1 MYSSSDK
8 TGQDTRQQELVQKGK
23 KYKGCVPVRYELAFL
38 AFTGLTLQYSLKVHL
53 SLAIVAMVKHQ
64 PGQNVSLKCTLIR
77 VEGEWKTILEKH
89 STPNRNSNLNLPV
102 ISHLVYYK
110 SSKLYHAATEV
121 CKMKI
126 EHTFQE
132 GEFDWDEELQG
143 HILGSYFYGY
153 MCTQIIGGRLAEKF
167 GAKFVYGPSILATSL
182 LTMLSPMAARF
193 HVYVFIV
200 LRVLQ
205 GATSILKYRK
215 PIIFLEYA
223 TASIFGPVNSPC
235 VVYFMFLSPAI
246 YLGSLLTMG
255 LSGVLIEA
263 GGWPLVSYAFGGAAA
278 FWSLLWLL
286 LVYDSP
292 EKHPRISDEEKC
304 YILTGLRVKEEGQT
318 SPPVPWKSIFTSVPV
333 WAAFTMHF
341 GTTWVLNTFLS
352 HIPTYSKHILHF
364 DIKQN
369 GFFSALPYLSNLITG
384 VVCGILSQWLREKG
398 YISHINA
405 YKLFNGIASLG
416 PAVALVLITVVGCN
430 VTAIVI
436 LLGVTMGL
444 RGAFFGGSYL
454 NHMDL
459 AINFSGTMSGILHT
473 FINLSGILA
482 PLVAGALT
490 KGEQTLARWSLVFY
504 ISVGIITLPYLT
516 YLILGSV
523 EEQPWNQPHETQKEK
538 KKVKVFQ
545 PKYTIT
551 THM

>member
-1 MYSSSDK
+1 MYISSDK
-8 TGQDTRQQELVQKGK
+8 TGQDTRPQELVQKGK

-38 AFTGLTLQYSLKVHL
+38 AFSGLTLQYSLKVHL
-53 SLAIVAMVKHQ
+53 SMAIVAMVKHQ
-64 PGQNVSLKCTLIR
+64 PGQNVSL
-77 VEGEWKTILEKH
+77 
-89 STPNRNSNLNLPV
+89 SD
-102 ISHLVYYK
+102 
-110 SSKLYHAATEV
+110 SSVNQANICPYNEINQNTSPMH
-121 CKMKI
+121 
-126 EHTFQE
+126 E

-153 MCTQIIGGRLAEKF
+153 MCTQIIGGRMAEKF

-205 GATSILKYRK
+205 GATSV
-215 PIIFLEYA
+215 
-223 TASIFGPVNSPC
+223 T
-235 VVYFMFLSPAI
+235 I

-255 LSGVLIEA
+255 LSGVLIEM
-263 GGWPLVSYAFGGAAA
+263 GGWPLVSYVFGGAAA

-304 YILTGLRVKEEGQT
+304 YILTGLSVKEEGQP

-333 WAAFTMHF
+333 WTAFTMHF

-384 VVCGILSQWLREKG
+384 VVCGILSQWLRDKG

-459 AINFSGTMSGILHT
+459 AINFSGTISGILHT

-516 YLILGSV
+516 YLIFGSV
-523 EEQPWNQPHETQKEK
+523 EEQPWNQPQEPQKERK
-538 KKVKVFQ
+538 KDKVFQ

>member
-8 TGQDTRQQELVQKGK
+8 TGQDTRPQELAQKEK

-38 AFTGLTLQYSLKVHL
+38 AFSGLTLQYSLKVHL
-53 SLAIVAMVKHQ
+53 SMAIVAMVKHQ
-64 PGQNVSLKCTLIR
+64 PGQNVSLSNASIKLANICPCNEIN
-77 VEGEWKTILEKH
+77 KN
-89 STPNRNSNLNLPV
+89 TPPM
-102 ISHLVYYK
+102 H
-110 SSKLYHAATEV
+110 
-121 CKMKI
+121 
-126 EHTFQE
+126 E

-153 MCTQIIGGRLAEKF
+153 MCTQIIGGRMAEKF

-205 GATSILKYRK
+205 GATSGAGIPAMHSMFSKWFPPQERSK
-215 PIIFLEYA
+215 FSSIIF
-223 TASIFGPVNSPC
+223 S
-235 VVYFMFLSPAI
+235 AI

-255 LSGVLIEA
+255 LSGVLIEV
-263 GGWPLVSYAFGGAAA
+263 GGWPLVSYVFGGAAA

-304 YILTGLRVKEEGQT
+304 YILTGLSVKEEGQRKYACT
-318 SPPVPWKSIFTSVPV
+318 CGVGGEWTKHLGTNALSTPQRDSDPDRFIINSPVYYKSDTLNHV
-333 WAAFTMHF
+333 ATEGADRLY
-341 GTTWVLNTFLS
+341 GVL
-352 HIPTYSKHILHF
+352 
-364 DIKQN
+364 QN

-384 VVCGILSQWLREKG
+384 VVCGILSQWLRDKG

-405 YKLFNGIASLG
+405 YKLFNGIG

-459 AINFSGTMSGILHT
+459 AINFSGTISGILHT

-490 KGEQTLARWSLVFY
+490 KGEV
-504 ISVGIITLPYLT
+504 
-516 YLILGSV
+516 
-523 EEQPWNQPHETQKEK
+523 
-538 KKVKVFQ
+538 
-545 PKYTIT
+545 
-551 THM
+551 

>member
-64 PGQNVSLKCTLIR
+64 PGQNVSLSDASVNETNVCPYNEINQNTSP
-77 VEGEWKTILEKH
+77 KH
-89 STPNRNSNLNLPV
+89 
-102 ISHLVYYK
+102 
-110 SSKLYHAATEV
+110 
-121 CKMKI
+121 
-126 EHTFQE
+126 E

-193 HVYVFIV
+193 HVYVFVV

-205 GATSILKYRK
+205 GATSV
-215 PIIFLEYA
+215 
-223 TASIFGPVNSPC
+223 T
-235 VVYFMFLSPAI
+235 I

-304 YILTGLRVKEEGQT
+304 YILTGLRVKEEGQVGGQVNLEKVYLYLRGGWRVEKT
-318 SPPVPWKSIFTSVPV
+318 FRNKCPQYTQRDADPDLPIIDSPVYYKSETLNHVATE
-333 WAAFTMHF
+333 AADRLY
-341 GTTWVLNTFLS
+341 GVL
-352 HIPTYSKHILHF
+352 
-364 DIKQN
+364 QN

-516 YLILGSV
+516 YLIFGSV
-523 EEQPWNQPHETQKEK
+523 EEQPWNQPQETQKEK